1 MLTKPKHGW
10 TNVQIEDFV
19 DRASYLTDIPNDCL
33 DAFIYGIEN
42 NMPVVIYFDAEGWD
56 YHLVASYY
64 ESYIIRE
71 KESLEIYK
79 FKKNYID
86 LAYELIKDIE
96 DNINEWT
103 NWLSYSDYTHD
114 ELLWNKTELQNKL
127 TKLKQVLDEFEYQ

>member
-71 KESLEIYK
+71 RESLEIYK
-79 FKKNYID
+79 FEKNYID
-86 LAYELIKDIE
+86 LAYELIRDIE
-96 DNINEWT
+96 DNINEWA

-114 ELLWNKTELQNKL
+114 ELLQNKTELQNKL
-127 TKLKQVLDEFEYQ
+127 TKLKQVLNEFKY